1 MNVRLTHFGK
11 WILLL
16 FAITAFSFTHSIS
29 QAQPG
34 QRQVSGQVR
43 TSSDGAPVSGAS
55 INLQGTN
62 TATATDDD
70 GRYLITVPNNDA
82 VLVFSYLGHESQ
94 QVAVGQRNTIDV
106 TLSPS
111 QEMLGEVV
119 VTALGI
125 QRESKSLGYSVG
137 VVGGEEM
144 VKVAQENIFG
154 GLAAKLPGVT
164 LSETSGPGSSVNMV
178 IRGANSLTTDN
189 QPLFVVDGVPL
200 SSGLNNQRQMGDR
213 NIVDYGNAISDINP
227 DDIESISVLKGP
239 SAAALYGSRAGNG
252 VVLITTKSGRTGER
266 ATVNFSTSNVFERP
280 IEFLDFHYMYS
291 SGNRGNFIDESSAY
305 WTGLPL
311 DRGVTAVQWNSPT
324 DASGNP
330 IPTELRSYKDNMKN
344 FLRTGLTSTNNVS
357 VSGGGAKSNY
367 RLSYNNM
374 THEGMIPNSNLQ
386 RNSLSSALSYSIN
399 ESVQVSTNINLT
411 RSNSDNRPTTANRTA
426 NPLEAVMAYPH
437 VNVLDLQDYW
447 MDGQENILQRRVYP
461 NVDNPYFLAYEL
473 NNGFVRDRI
482 YGNVKLDWEIDPNWS
497 AFGRVAVDMSHEN
510 RETKVPHSYARA
522 AQGGYYLNGLA
533 NNELNSD
540 LLLTYK
546 NVFGDFD
553 ISASGGGNYMRQAYS
568 DSFMGGSTL
577 TIPGLYRIGNVPTNM
592 LQYSNST
599 SDRAIYSLYAMASF
613 GYKSQLYLDLTAR
626 NDWASSLPANEQS
639 FFYPSASMSWLINE
653 TFSMPTTVSLFKL
666 RGGWAQVGNAPGPY
680 QIHQMLG
687 TGQYGSLIT
696 STVPAALRNPTL
708 KPEIATSSEF
718 GIDVNLFKNRLRFE
732 GTYYHV
738 GNENQQLPIPLPESS
753 GFASTFVNAGLIVS
767 KGWEFVLGGTPVQ
780 TADWV
785 WDISANFYSN
795 RTIVEKLTEGFPVL
809 TMWDDNGG
817 GSFAREGERL
827 GNLYSRGF
835 LTVDDPTNEYH
846 GWPILD
852 GNGKWI
858 NNNDPDARIHVGN
871 YNPDFQIGM
880 QTTLQYKRFSLSASF
895 DWRQGGEFMSF
906 TYRYGGSNWQSA
918 RQMRELIPGGLYGVQ
933 ELADMLKSDPER
945 YIIPKNGHYPRVG
958 GYEESTGGYWNNNF
972 GTANEAYDGV
982 FIPGVIA
989 NEDGTYQEHL
999 GGEGTV
1005 IYPASSQFPWS
1016 YNQAVTFDASFIK
1029 LREIAIGYDI
1039 PNLWKLRNAR
1049 ISVFSRNIMLWS
1061 AAKIG
1066 IDPERAFQAQG
1077 GSQGNTSTMFRQG
1090 IELQNIMP
1098 MTMPVGFKL
1107 DFTF

>member
-1 MNVRLTHFGK
+1 MRILLTFYGK
-11 WILLL
+11 WMLML
-16 FAITAFSFTHSIS
+16 FAIAAIILIPPVAH
-29 QAQPG
+29 AQ
-34 QRQVSGQVR
+34 QRQVSGLVR
-43 TSSDGAPVSGAS
+43 SSTDGAPVSGAS
-55 INLQGTN
+55 VGVQGTN
-62 TATATDDD
+62 VATATNDD
-70 GRYLITVPNNDA
+70 GRYTINVPNNDA
-82 VLVFSYLGHESQ
+82 VLVFTYLGHEPQ
-94 QVAVGQRNTIDV
+94 QTVVGSRSSIDV
-106 TLSPS
+106 TLLPS

-125 QRESKSLGYSVG
+125 QRETKSLGYSVG
-137 VVGGEEM
+137 VVDGDDM
-144 VKVAQENIFG
+144 VNVAQENLFG

-189 QPLFVVDGVPL
+189 QPLFVVDGVPI
-200 SSGLNNQRQMGDR
+200 SSGLNNQREMGGR
-213 NIVDYGNAISDINP
+213 NIVDYGNPISDINP

-266 ATVNFSTSNVFERP
+266 AAVNFSTSNVFETP
-280 IEFLDFHYMYS
+280 VQFLDFHYMYS
-291 SGNRGNFIDESSAY
+291 SGNRTNFLDESSDY

-311 DRGVTAVQWNSPT
+311 DRGNTAVQWNSPL

-344 FLRTGLTSTNNVS
+344 FLRTGLTSTNNLS

-374 THEGMIPNSNLQ
+374 TNQGMIPNSDLQ
-386 RNSLSSALSYSIN
+386 RNSLSSALSYEIN
-399 ESVQVSTNINLT
+399 ESLKVSSNINLS
-411 RSNSDNRPTTANRTA
+411 RSNSANRPAVGARTA
-426 NPLEAVMAYPH
+426 NPLEAVMAFPH
-437 VNVLDLQDYW
+437 VNVLELQDYW
-447 MDGQENILQRRVYP
+447 MDGQENILQRRVHSS
-461 NVDNPYFLAYEL
+461 VDNPYFLANEL

-482 YGNVKLDWEIDPNWS
+482 FGNLKLDWQIAPNWS
-497 AFGRVAVDMSHEN
+497 AFGRVAVDMTHED
-510 RETKVPHSYARA
+510 RETKVPHSYSRA
-522 AQGGYYLNGLA
+522 ARGGYYLQGLA

-540 LLLTYK
+540 VLVTYQ

-553 ISASGGGNYMRQAYS
+553 VSASGGGNYMRQSYR
-568 DSFMGGSTL
+568 DSYMGGSEL
-577 TIPGLYRIGNVPTNM
+577 TIPGLYRIGNVPTNL

-653 TFSMPTTVSLFKL
+653 TFSMPTSVSLLKF
-666 RGGWAQVGNAPGPY
+666 RAGWAQVGNAPSAY

-687 TGQYGSLIT
+687 TAQYGSII
-696 STVPAALRNPTL
+696 SANVPGALRNPTL
-708 KPEIATSSEF
+708 KPEIAESTEF
-718 GIDVNLFKNRLRFE
+718 GIDLNLFKNRLRFE
-732 GTYYHV
+732 GTYYNV
-738 GNENQQLPIPLPESS
+738 GNRNQQLPIPLPESS
-753 GFASTFVNAGLIVS
+753 GFESTFVNAGLIVS
-767 KGWEFVLGGTPVQ
+767 RGWEFVVGGTPVQ
-780 TADWV
+780 TADWT
-785 WDISANFYSN
+785 WDISANFYQN

-809 TMWDDNGG
+809 TMWEDNGG

-827 GNLYSRGF
+827 GNLYARGYQR
-835 LTVDDPTNEYH
+835 VNDPSSEYH
-846 GWPILD
+846 GWPVLD
-852 GNGKWI
+852 HQGKWI
-858 NNNDPDARIHVGN
+858 ADNDPDARIHVGN
-871 YNPDFQIGM
+871 YNPDFQVGL
-880 QTTLQYKRFSLSASF
+880 QSTVQYKRFSLSASF
-895 DWRQGGEFMSF
+895 DWRHGGQFMSY
-906 TYRYGGSNWQSA
+906 TYRYGGSNWKSG
-918 RQMRELIPGGLYGVQ
+918 RQMRELIPGGLYSEQDLVN
-933 ELADMLKSDPER
+933 LLKSDPER
-945 YIIPKNGHYPRVG
+945 YIIPQNGHYPRVG
-958 GYEESTGGYWNNNF
+958 GYEESTGGYWNDNF

-989 NEDGTYQEHL
+989 NGDGTYTEHL

-1005 IYPASSQFPWS
+1005 IYPASRQYPWS
-1016 YNQAVTFDASFIK
+1016 WNEAITFDASFIK

-1049 ISVFSRNIMLWS
+1049 VSVFSRNIMLWS

-1066 IDPERAFQAQG
+1066 IDPERAFMPQG
-1077 GSQGNTSTMFRQG
+1077 GAQGNTSTMFRQG